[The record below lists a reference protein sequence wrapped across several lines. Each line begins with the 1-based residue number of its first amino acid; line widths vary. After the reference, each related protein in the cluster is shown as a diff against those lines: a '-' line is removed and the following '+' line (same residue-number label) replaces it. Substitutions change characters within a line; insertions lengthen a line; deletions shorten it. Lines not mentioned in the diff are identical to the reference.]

1 MILRTKIICTIGPA
15 SIDESVLE
23 KMIASGMDVARINF
37 SHGNH
42 DDHSRYISVLRKVAK
57 RSGTP
62 LAIIADLS
70 GPKIRTG
77 IMAGN
82 ESRLVAGTT
91 VKLTGDDIEG
101 DSGLISINSR
111 EFIKALEIGDVVLM
125 ADGLL
130 QLSVVKVEA
139 KVIECRVDY
148 GGTLRSNQGVSVPG
162 KTIDIPSFTKKDID
176 DLEFIVSAEIDWI
189 AMSFVRTGADVDGL
203 RGRIKKTGRDIP
215 IISKIEKHEAI
226 DNIDEI
232 VASSDAL
239 MIARGDLGVEIKTE
253 VVPIVQKEIITRS
266 ERAGK
271 PVIVATQ
278 MLESMIDSPRPTRAE
293 TSDVANAIID
303 GADAV
308 MLSGETAIGN
318 YPAESAEMMYRIGEQ
333 AESMLDWKELLKKKI
348 DWPVGTSE
356 AISYAT
362 CRLSLSLDAKAI
374 ITPTQSGQTA
384 RQVSRFRPKSPII
397 AVSPNKE
404 GVRRLML
411 SWGVYPIYIDEP
423 GSIDEMLK
431 MAKKVSKDKGLV
443 EAGDNVIITA
453 GTLVNVPGTTN
464 LIKVDVI

>member
-1 MILRTKIICTIGPA
+1 MRTKIICTIGPA
-15 SIDESVLE
+15 SIDENVLE
-23 KMIASGMDVARINF
+23 AMVASGMDVARVNF
-37 SHGNH
+37 SHGDH
-42 DDHSRYISVLRKVAK
+42 DDHLRYIATIKKIAK
-57 RSGTP
+57 KSKRP
-62 LAIIADLS
+62 IAILADLS

-82 ESRLVAGTT
+82 EVLLVAGTT
-91 VKLTGDDIEG
+91 LSLTSDDIEG
-101 DSGLISINSR
+101 DADNISINSQK
-111 EFIKALEIGDVVLM
+111 FLDALTDGDVVLM
-125 ADGLL
+125 SDGLL
-130 QLSVVKVEA
+130 QLTVLSSDGNIVK
-139 KVIECRVDY
+139 CRVDY
-148 GGTLRSNQGVSVPG
+148 GGILRSNQGVSVPK
-162 KTIDIPSFTKKDID
+162 KTIDIPSITDKDID
-176 DLEFIVSAEIDWI
+176 DLKFIVSQEIDWI
-189 AMSFVRTGADVDGL
+189 AMSFVRSGKDVDEL
-203 RGRIKKTGRDIP
+203 RERISEHGRDIP

-232 VASSDAL
+232 IASSDAI

-253 VVPIVQKEIITRS
+253 AVPVVQKKIIIKS

-278 MLESMIDSPRPTRAE
+278 MLDSMIDSPRPTRAE

-303 GADAV
+303 GVDAV

-318 YPAESAEMMYRIGEQ
+318 YPAQSVDMMNRIGEQ
-333 AESMLDWKELLKKKI
+333 AESMLDWHALLRKKI

-362 CRLSLSLDAKAI
+362 TRLSLSLEAKAI

-384 RQVSRFRPKSPII
+384 RQVSRFRPKAPII

-411 SWGVYPIYIDEP
+411 FWGVYPIYIDEP
-423 GSIDEMLK
+423 GSIDEMLEIV
-431 MAKKVSKDKGLV
+431 KKVSRDAGLV
-443 EAGDNVIITA
+443 KDGDNVIITA

-464 LIKVDVI
+464 LIKVDII